1 MPKFTTEEKWTVLH
15 MLSFLTMFFRDC
27 ISNEERWENLM
38 DAILLILIP
47 SPWERSKAIF
57 NTESEAERGTKS
69 GARPGSRQEN
79 T

>member
-1 MPKFTTEEKWTVLH
+1 MP
-15 MLSFLTMFFRDC
+15 SFLTMFLSDY
-27 ISNEERWENLM
+27 IINEELWGNVM

-57 NTESEAERGTKS
+57 NMEGEAEKGTKS
-69 GARPGSRQEN
+69 GARPGSHQEN